1 MSALIVRPSKLSG
14 VITAPPSKSYTHRAF
29 MIALLADGESVIKNP
44 LIGYD
49 TMATIEAVKEM
60 GAEVIQEGNTWRVR
74 GTGGNIKPRKRFID
88 ARNSGTTI
96 RMMSA
101 IAALSPQP
109 TKLTGDQSIL
119 QRPMGPLIETL
130 AELGAKAKCEGKDG
144 RPPVIVAG
152 ELEGGDVE
160 ITGSISSQFISAI
173 LLAAPYARGDVNL
186 TITGELRSKPYVEIT
201 LELLEMAGAKITHDG
216 KFKAFKIPGRQVL
229 KPINLTIPGDF
240 SSAAFPLGAA
250 AITGST
256 VKVNNLDI
264 KGAQGDKRIV
274 PLLKE
279 FGAEVRV
286 FKDAVEVS
294 GEGGLNG
301 IEADCG
307 DNPDLV
313 PVLAV
318 IGSVADGETRLTN
331 IPHLRFKETDR
342 LRALATELRK
352 LGVETTELP
361 DELKIE
367 GAKYLQGSTLR
378 SYDDHRMAM
387 AFTVAGLVARGKTIV
402 ENVDNIPVSYPSFID
417 DMRKLGAKIELI
429 K

>member
-1 MSALIVRPSKLSG
+1 MAVLRVRPSKLSG
-14 VITAPPSKSYTHRAF
+14 EITAPPSKSYTHRAF
-29 MIALLADGESVIKNP
+29 MIALLADGESTIRNP

-60 GAEVIQEGNTWRVR
+60 GAEVIREDNTWRVR
-74 GTGGNIKPRKRFID
+74 GTGGKIKPRTGLID

-96 RMMSA
+96 RLMSA
-101 IAALSPQP
+101 IAALSPKP
-109 TKLTGDQSIL
+109 TRLTGDQSVL

-130 AELGAKAKCEGKDG
+130 GELGAMARCEGKEG
-144 RPPVIVAG
+144 RPPVIVG
-152 ELEGGDVE
+152 GGLDGGDVE
-160 ITGSISSQFISAI
+160 ITGGVSSQFISAL
-173 LLAAPYARGDVNL
+173 LLAAPQAKGDVSI
-186 TITGELRSKPYVEIT
+186 TITGEMRSKPYVEIT
-201 LELLEMAGAKITHDG
+201 LELLEMAGAKIKHDG
-216 KFKAFKIPGRQVL
+216 RLTKFSIPGGQTL

-250 AITGST
+250 ALTGST
-256 VKVNNLDI
+256 VRVNNLDT

-274 PLLKE
+274 TLLKD
-279 FGAEVRV
+279 FGAEVKV

-294 GEGGLNG
+294 GEGDLNG

-318 IGSVADGETRLTN
+318 LGSVADGLTRLTN

-342 LRALATELRK
+342 LRALATELRRF
-352 LGVETTELP
+352 GADVEELP
-361 DELKIE
+361 DELKINGVRKLE
-367 GAKYLQGSTLR
+367 GTRVS
-378 SYDDHRMAM
+378 SYGDHRMAM
-387 AFTVAGLVARGKTIV
+387 AFAVAGLVAKGET
-402 ENVDNIPVSYPSFID
+402 NVDGAESIPVSYPDFVT
-417 DMRKLGAKIELI
+417 DMRKLGAKIELV